1 MNLEAYRV
9 PDAVRAGVEIALPK
23 ADAVFRVKLPSA
35 FNRPYTRAIQT
46 AMFAGATVN
55 PEGKIELGVID
66 VPAMRDQRIEAFCA
80 HCLIMPLPGGMTIET
95 LREDFFPALDWLF
108 NEAER
113 LAEALDA
120 DGLDAKKKSRAS

>member
-1 MNLEAYRV
+1 MDLEAYRV
-9 PDAVRAGVEIALPK
+9 PDAVRSGVDIALPK
-23 ADAVFRVKLPSA
+23 SDAVFRVKLPSEH
-35 FNRPYTRAIQT
+35 NRAYTREIQT

-55 PEGKIELGVID
+55 PEGKIELGMID

-80 HCLIMPLPGGMTIET
+80 HCLIMPLPGGMTLEV
-95 LREDFFPALDWLF
+95 LRKDYFPALDYLF

-120 DGLDAKKKSRAS
+120 EGKEAKKKSRAS